1 MIRRQREDLASKC
14 DHRRYTL
21 ACMGS
26 GLMTRMSALSPAMAV
41 NTGCFEAIGF
51 ASLPYFRNPYPN
63 PAVILP
69 KPMKPLGHLIV
80 SSIGLAA
87 SAVSLSAQSTLYWD
101 GTDTTADANGGGG
114 TWDSG
119 IASNWDLAATA
130 GSASVWPGTSSGAD
144 HTVFGGVAGTVT
156 IAAGGVT
163 TNDIT
168 FSTAGYTISGGPLT
182 LDGTTP
188 TITNGGSASILSNIS
203 GTAGLTKSGNGT
215 LTLGGNNSGLSG
227 ALVIRDATSGNNGGV
242 VISGSNAMGAISS
255 VDIQNNSFLRLDIA
269 TVASTVA
276 ITVAGGGGTSAPEGA
291 IRGNSGNSVVNASIA
306 IGNGSVPVGNTGTS
320 TTFNGAI
327 TAASSSGFGL
337 LIRKANGV
345 GAIFTNA
352 SNYWEGVTQLHDGS
366 HYFHPG
372 AMPSASNLQL
382 AASTNAWFES
392 NGSFTRA
399 VGTAA
404 GQVQCNAGAGRIN
417 GFSARGGNLT
427 VNLGGAGDTL
437 TWGSGGFVPNILGLA
452 GNNATG
458 TLTWEN
464 PIDLAAANRT
474 INVANGTADVDAR
487 MSGDLTNGGILK
499 TGPGVLA
506 LSGTNAFTT
515 ATLEFHSTAGANNGS
530 IRLET
535 DDALSG
541 VTLIKASPSSGNS
554 IGTGSS
560 RALIELVND
569 VTINGIRY
577 DAAGRS
583 AAATDGAAIA
593 SLSGDNIWG
602 GEIRIMNTGG
612 SYGIRCDDGS
622 LTLNGRL
629 GNGISSA
636 RVWDLVCQGDIF
648 LAGNVQNVGSG
659 TLGLIKTGAGRLVLT
674 GSSNTYSGGTT
685 VSEGT
690 LEIGNGGTT
699 GSPGSGALANA
710 ATVVI
715 DRDGTLAFD
724 GPTSGEG
731 EWINRGPGVVTM
743 GGTLAHTGPVTV
755 ENGSLLINGDGSAAT
770 GTVTVGDGV
779 GAAGSAVLGGGG
791 AVGGPVLLD
800 SDGAINPGT
809 TVGILDLVDDV
820 SGSGGLRVDVDGANA
835 DLLIVGG
842 TLDISSMDLSIQT
855 LGAPTEAAYV
865 IVDAQSPITGASFA
879 TVSGVPSGYV
889 VEYGYDD
896 GIDTHNI
903 AIVSTGGT
911 PFTTWAS
918 ANGLAGG
925 DAGAETDPD
934 GDGLENAIEFVIG
947 GQPNPANPGAA
958 SNHLAPTVD
967 EDASNLIFRFRRT
980 DLSLTEPGIAI
991 AVQYGS
997 DLDGWTTAVDGVNSI
1012 SVAVSDD
1019 FHGAGTDQVEVTIP
1033 QSLAAG
1039 ELEHRSQS
1047 PGQGGIRLRG
1057 RRGTPVAHDGG
1068 SFRGSV
1074 LERVDHL

>member
-1 MIRRQREDLASKC
+1 MNIHIRRFLPL
-14 DHRRYTL
+14 TL
-21 ACMGS
+21 A
-26 GLMTRMSALSPAMAV
+26 
-41 NTGCFEAIGF
+41 
-51 ASLPYFRNPYPN
+51 
-63 PAVILP
+63 
-69 KPMKPLGHLIV
+69 IV
-80 SSIGLAA
+80 F
-87 SAVSLSAQSTLYWD
+87 AQSSSGFTLYWD
-101 GTDTTADANGGGG
+101 GTDSTANADGGTGDWNDIDAN
-114 TWDSG
+114 WDD
-119 IASNWDLAATA
+119 APTA
-130 GSASVWPGTSSGAD
+130 GVDEFWPSVSSGDDDAQ
-144 HTVFGGVAGTVT
+144 FGGAAGTVFVDDLGIT
-156 IAAGGVT
+156 V
-163 TNDIT
+163 NDIT
-168 FSTAGYTISGGPLT
+168 FTTASYVISGGPLT
-182 LDGTTP
+182 FDSVDPDGTGPLTAP
-188 TITNGGSASILSNIS
+188 LPVVNNAVSATISSNIA
-203 GTAGLTKSGNGT
+203 GTQGLNKTGNGT
-215 LTLGGNNSGLSG
+215 LTLSGNNSGLSG
-227 ALVIRDATSGNNGGV
+227 TLVVSGATSGNNGGV
-242 VISGSNAMGAISS
+242 VISGNNAIGGITA
-255 VDIQNNSFLRLDIA
+255 VDVQSNSFVRLENA
-269 TVASTVA
+269 TIGSGVSFT
-276 ITVAGGGGTSAPEGA
+276 IAGGGGTAAPEGA
-291 IRGNSGNSVVNASIA
+291 LRGTSGNSVVQGPVT
-306 IGNGSVPVGNTGTS
+306 IGNATARVGNTGTS
-320 TTFNGAI
+320 TTFSGAI

-382 AASTNAWFES
+382 AASASAWFES

-404 GQVQCNAGAGRIN
+404 GQVQFNAGAGRIN

-487 MSGDLTNGGILK
+487 MSGELTNGGILK
-499 TGPGVLA
+499 TGSGVLA
-506 LSGTNAFTT
+506 LSGANAFTT

-541 VTLIKASPSSGNS
+541 VTLIKASPASGNS

-612 SYGIRCDDGS
+612 SYGIRCDEGS
-622 LTLNGRL
+622 LTVNGRL
-629 GNGISSA
+629 GNGIGSA
-636 RVWDLVCQGDIF
+636 RVWELVCQGDIF

-674 GSSNTYSGGTT
+674 GASNTYSGGTT
-685 VSEGT
+685 VSEGA
-690 LEIGNGGTT
+690 LEIGNGGTS
-699 GSPGSGALANA
+699 GSPGSGAIANA
-710 ATVVI
+710 STVVI
-715 DRDGTLAFD
+715 DRDGTLAIA
-724 GPTSGEG
+724 GATSGAG
-731 EWINRGPGVVTM
+731 EWINRGPGVVAFD
-743 GGTLAHTGPVTV
+743 GTLAHTGPVTV

-800 SDGAINPGT
+800 SDGAIAPGT

-820 SGSGGLRVDVDGANA
+820 SGNGGLRVDVDGANA

-842 TLDISSMDLSIQT
+842 TLDISAMNLSIQT
-855 LGAPTEAAYV
+855 VGAPTEAAYV

-896 GIDTHNI
+896 GIDAHNI

-925 DAGAETDPD
+925 DAGAEVDPD

-947 GQPNPANPGAA
+947 GQPNPANPGAP

-997 DLDGWTTAVDGVNSI
+997 DLDGWTTAVDGVNGI

-1019 FHGAGTDQVEVTIP
+1019 FHGAGTDQVQVTIP
-1033 QSLAAG
+1033 KSLAVGDRMFA
-1039 ELEHRSQS
+1039 
-1047 PGQGGIRLRG
+1047 RLRV
-1057 RRGTPVAHDGG
+1057 TLP
-1068 SFRGSV
+1068 
-1074 LERVDHL
+1074 